1 MNSDLID
8 FIESLSTS
16 DPSGL
21 TPADVDRIR
30 WYIKSDGCSGVLDIY
45 VDECIKHDF
54 YYRTKHD
61 FSGRLISKKEADL
74 RFREGIQRKSKFGA
88 VSPLAWW
95 RWLGVTLFP
104 QAHRAW
110 SGNTSCHS

>member
-1 MNSDLID
+1 MNNDLLT
-8 FIESLSTS
+8 FIESLSAS
-16 DPSGL
+16 DPHKL
-21 TPADVDRIR
+21 TAFDVDKIR
-30 WYIKSDGCSGVLDIY
+30 WYIKSDGCSGVPDFY

-74 RFREGIQRKSKFGA
+74 RFREGIQRKSKLG
-88 VSPLAWW
+88 VMSPLAWW

-104 QAHRAW
+104 QAHKAW
-110 SGNTSCHS
+110 SRSTSCHS